1 MTGKINRSIAGEGEA
16 EGREKEAGSIF
27 DIALVTREELRAE
40 YKKQIATLV
49 PLRKAINKKDYF
61 VFGLSDRANTSESN
75 GGPIQTSYKYTAIF
89 YGR

>member
-16 EGREKEAGSIF
+16 ESREKEGSIF
-27 DIALVTREELRAE
+27 DIALVTREELRAD

-75 GGPIQTSYKYTAIF
+75 GGPIQTNYKYTAIF